1 MTNLNRRATN
11 LQTATF
17 SMGCFWG
24 PDSRFGH
31 LPGVLRTRVGYAG
44 GTLPNP
50 TYRSIGDHSE
60 TLEIDFDPEVIC
72 YSDILTL
79 FWDSHDAVKDRN
91 YKGRQ
96 YLSLLFY
103 HNSEQQKIADEVKI
117 KWEKKYNKQ
126 IQTELLPYTHFY
138 RAEDHHQK
146 YFMKRYPKALEAV
159 SNLFPT
165 YTDYIDSTIAARLN
179 GFVREYGLLSDIK
192 KELEFWGL
200 NDSEKHT
207 LQKLLTTIRW

>member
-31 LPGVLRTRVGYAG
+31 LPGVIRTRVGYAG
-44 GTLPNP
+44 GVTPDP
-50 TYRSIGDHSE
+50 TYRSIGDHTE
-60 TLEIDFDPEVIC
+60 TLEIDFDPEVIP

-103 HNSEQQKIADEVKI
+103 HDTEQQKAAYQVKQE
-117 KWEKKYNKQ
+117 WETANHKK
-126 IQTELLPYTHFY
+126 IQTEIQPYMHFY
-138 RAEDHHQK
+138 QAEDSHQK
-146 YFMKRYPKALEAV
+146 YFLKRYPKAHEAIA
-159 SNLFPT
+159 NLFPT
-165 YTDYIDSTIAARLN
+165 YSDYIDSTIAARLN
-179 GFVREYGLLSDIK
+179 GFVREYGSLADIK
-192 KELEFWGL
+192 KEIDYWAL
-200 NDSEKHT
+200 NENEKGI
-207 LQKLLTTIRW
+207 LKELLNTIRW

>member
-1 MTNLNRRATN
+1 MTTFDRQANNT
-11 LQTATF
+11 QTATF

-103 HNSEQQKIADEVKI
+103 HNSEQQKIADQVKS

-126 IQTELLPYTHFY
+126 IQTEILPYTHFY

-146 YFMKRYPKALEAV
+146 YFMKRYPKALEEV

-165 YTDYIDSTIAARLN
+165 YTDYINSTIAARLN
-179 GFVREYGLLSDIK
+179 GFVREYGLLTDIK

-200 NDSEKHT
+200 SDNEKKI
-207 LQKLLTTIRW
+207 LEKLLASIRW